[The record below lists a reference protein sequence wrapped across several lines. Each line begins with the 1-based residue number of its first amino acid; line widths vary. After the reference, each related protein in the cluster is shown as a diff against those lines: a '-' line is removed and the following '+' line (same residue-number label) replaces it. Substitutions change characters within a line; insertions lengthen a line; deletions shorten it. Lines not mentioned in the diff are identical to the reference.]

1 MLGGMAADPPGRP
14 AASDP
19 GAPVDAMP
27 RGRTGGQRAEP
38 MALQNPP
45 PLRKR
50 HSGVS
55 HIAHWLRASSVGFSA
70 AFVESF
76 RPSVRPARAHH
87 RRASRRRRGTQ
98 RREFHPRH
106 RGGMSGAVALAAG
119 AHASKAWP
127 TAGVSARQRQSAA
140 AASERRRPTLRRG
153 GVTTRGAR
161 ARATPVGALAPEE
174 GGKQVDEVRLARRPR
189 PRSRAEP
196 ARFRAPRQA
205 ADDDWHATA
214 PLRSG
219 AFSLSTS
226 PPRGGG
232 TRCLASA
239 SRTRCRLSPEPPR
252 ARASPRA
259 SRVIF

>member
-45 PLRKR
+45 PLKKKTVGGFTEA
-50 HSGVS
+50 HGV
-55 HIAHWLRASSVGFSA
+55 LVGFSA

-239 SRTRCRLSPEPPR
+239 SRTRCRLSPEPPP

>member
-1 MLGGMAADPPGRP
+1 MLGAMAADPPGRP

-19 GAPVDAMP
+19 GAPVDAMT

-50 HSGVS
+50 LSGVS
-55 HIAHWLRASSVGFSA
+55 EWLRASSVGFSA
-70 AFVESF
+70 AYDVESF

-174 GGKQVDEVRLARRPR
+174 EGKQVDEVRLARRPR
-189 PRSRAEP
+189 PLSRAEP

-205 ADDDWHATA
+205 ADDDWHATS

-226 PPRGGG
+226 PPRGAG

-239 SRTRCRLSPEPPR
+239 SRARRRLSPEPLR